1 MLSVFI
7 NVAAVLLGGTL
18 GLFFNRSFPQRIA
31 DTVMKGLALCVLYI
45 GVSGALEGEYV
56 LVTILSVALGGAL
69 GEWLDLDGRLNWL
82 GQRLEEKFGA
92 QTEAADGQRGARKSL
107 AEGFVSA
114 SMLFCVGA
122 MAIVGS
128 LQSGLTGDHSTI
140 IAKSLIDG
148 IAAVLLASSL
158 GAGVLFSAAA
168 VFVYQGA
175 IVLLAE
181 TLEPLLDASTVAEM
195 SCAGSLLIVGLAL
208 NMLDLTKLKVTNYIP
223 AVFLPILICHV
234 FNFFKF

>member
-7 NVAAVLLGGTL
+7 NVAAVLLGGTI
-18 GLFFNRSFPQRIA
+18 GLFFNRSFPQHIA
-31 DTVMKGLALCVLYI
+31 DTVMKGLALCVLLI
-45 GVSGALEGEYV
+45 GISGALEGNYI
-56 LVTILSVALGGAL
+56 LITILSVALGGAL

-82 GQRLEEKFGA
+82 GQKLEEKFGA
-92 QTEAADGQRGARKSL
+92 KKNAGDSTIAPRKSL

-148 IAAVLLASSL
+148 IAAILLASSL

-168 VFVYQGA
+168 VFVYQGS

-181 TLEPLLDASTVAEM
+181 TLEPLLDAATVAEM

-223 AVFLPILICHV
+223 AVFLPIL
-234 FNFFKF
+234 FFQIWNLF

>member
-18 GLFFNRSFPQRIA
+18 GLFFNRSFPQHIA
-31 DTVMKGLALCVLYI
+31 DTVMKGLALCVLLI
-45 GVSGALEGEYV
+45 GISGALEGNYI
-56 LVTILSVALGGAL
+56 LITIVSVALGGAL

-92 QTEAADGQRGARKSL
+92 KKGAADGAPRKSL

-148 IAAVLLASSL
+148 IAAIVLASSL

-168 VFVYQGA
+168 VFVYQGS

-181 TLEPLLDASTVAEM
+181 KLEPLLDTATVAEM

-208 NMLDLTKLKVTNYIP
+208 NMLELTKLKVTNYIP
-223 AVFLPILICHV
+223 AVFLPILI
-234 FNFFKF
+234 FQFF

>member
-1 MLSVFI
+1 MFI
-7 NVAAVLLGGTL
+7 NVAAVLLGGAV
-18 GLFFNRSFPQRIA
+18 GLICGRHFPKRIA
-31 DTVMKGLALCVLYI
+31 DTVMAGLALCVLYI
-45 GVSGALEGEYV
+45 GISGAFEGEKT
-56 LVTILSVALGGAL
+56 LVTILSVAVGGAL
-69 GEWLDLDGRLNWL
+69 GEVADLDGRLNAL
-82 GQRLEEKFGA
+82 GQKLEQRFG
-92 QTEAADGQRGARKSL
+92 GGRSSL

-158 GAGVLFSAAA
+158 GAGVLFSAGA
-168 VFVYQGA
+168 VFVYQGS

-181 TLEPLLDASTVAEM
+181 VLAPVLSDAVVAEM
-195 SCAGSLLIVGLAL
+195 GCAGSLLIVGLAL
-208 NMLDLTKLKVTNYIP
+208 NMLKLTEIKVTNYIP
-223 AVFLPILICHV
+223 GIFLPIIFCQ
-234 FNFFKF
+234 FF

>member
-1 MLSVFI
+1 MISVFI
-7 NVAAVLLGGTL
+7 NVGAVLLGGTV
-18 GLFFNRSFPQRIA
+18 GLFFNRSFPQHIA

-45 GVSGALEGEYV
+45 GISGALEGNYI

-69 GEWLDLDGRLNWL
+69 GEWLDLDGKLNRL
-82 GQRLEEKFGA
+82 GQKLEQQFGGK
-92 QTEAADGQRGARKSL
+92 ENAAEGRPRKSL

-128 LQSGLTGDHSTI
+128 LQSGLVGDHSTI

-158 GAGVLFSAAA
+158 GAGVLFSAGA
-168 VFVYQGA
+168 VLLYQGS

-181 TLEPLLDASTVAEM
+181 TLEPLLDAVTVAEM

-208 NMLDLTKLKVTNYIP
+208 NMLDLTHLKVTNYIP
-223 AVFLPILICHV
+223 AVFLPMLFCR
-234 FNFFKF
+234 FFA

>member
-7 NVAAVLLGGTL
+7 NMAAVLAGGTL
-18 GLFFNRSFPQRIA
+18 GLFFNRSFPQHIA

-45 GVSGALEGEYV
+45 GISGALEGDYI
-56 LVTILSVALGGAL
+56 LVTILSLALGGAL

-82 GQRLEEKFGA
+82 GQQLEEKFGA
-92 QTEAADGQRGARKSL
+92 KGESDTPRKSL

-128 LQSGLTGDHSTI
+128 LQSGLVGDHSTI

-158 GAGVLFSAAA
+158 GAGVLFSAGAI
-168 VFVYQGA
+168 FLYQGS

-181 TLEPLLDASTVAEM
+181 TLEPLLDSATVAEM

-208 NMLDLTKLKVTNYIP
+208 NMLDLTHLKVTNYIP
-223 AVFLPILICHV
+223 AVFLPIIICR
-234 FNFFKF
+234 FF

>member
-7 NVAAVLLGGTL
+7 NMGAILLGGTL
-18 GLFFNRSFPQRIA
+18 GLFFNRSFPQHIA

-45 GVSGALEGEYV
+45 GISGALEGNYI

-69 GEWLDLDGRLNWL
+69 GELCDLDGRLNWL
-82 GQRLEEKFGA
+82 GQQLEEKFGA
-92 QTEAADGQRGARKSL
+92 KKAGDNGAPRKSL

-128 LQSGLTGDHSTI
+128 LQSGLIGDHSTI

-181 TLEPLLDASTVAEM
+181 TLEPLLDSVTIAEM

-208 NMLDLTKLKVTNYIP
+208 NMLELTKLKVANYIP
-223 AVFLPILICHV
+223 AVFLPILLFKLWDAV
-234 FNFFKF
+234 F

>member
-1 MLSVFI
+1 MISVFI
-7 NVAAVLLGGTL
+7 NVGAVLLGGTV
-18 GLFFNRSFPQRIA
+18 GLFFNRSFPQHIA

-45 GVSGALEGEYV
+45 GISGALEGNYI

-69 GEWLDLDGRLNWL
+69 GEWLDLDGKLNRL
-82 GQRLEEKFGA
+82 GQKLEQQFGGK
-92 QTEAADGQRGARKSL
+92 ENAAEGRPRKSL

-128 LQSGLTGDHSTI
+128 LQSGLVGDHSTI

-158 GAGVLFSAAA
+158 GAGVLFSAGA
-168 VFVYQGA
+168 VLLYQGS

-181 TLEPLLDASTVAEM
+181 TLEPLLDTATVAEM

-208 NMLDLTKLKVTNYIP
+208 NMLDLTHLKVTNYIP
-223 AVFLPILICHV
+223 AVFLPMLFCR
-234 FNFFKF
+234 FFA

>member
-1 MLSVFI
+1 MISVFI
-7 NVAAVLLGGTL
+7 NVGAVLLGGTV
-18 GLFFNRSFPQRIA
+18 GLFFNRSFPQHIA

-45 GVSGALEGEYV
+45 GISGALEGNYI

-69 GEWLDLDGRLNWL
+69 GEWLDLDGKLNRL
-82 GQRLEEKFGA
+82 GQKLEQQFGGK
-92 QTEAADGQRGARKSL
+92 ENAAEGRPRKSL
-107 AEGFVSA
+107 AEGFGSA

-128 LQSGLTGDHSTI
+128 LQSGLVGDHSTI

-158 GAGVLFSAAA
+158 GAGVLFSAGA
-168 VFVYQGA
+168 VLLYQGS

-181 TLEPLLDASTVAEM
+181 TLEPLLDAVTVAEM

-208 NMLDLTKLKVTNYIP
+208 NMLDLTHLKVTNYIP
-223 AVFLPILICHV
+223 AVFLPMLFCR
-234 FNFFKF
+234 FFA